1 MLTKND
7 KKIIDEHIEAK
18 IPKTI
23 EGCIFIARKELFKPK
38 NDFFKTKEKQM
49 KEFEEAKQQL
59 IKRGFKYIKTES
71 LGWSFMNDEYEIWE
85 KEYGKGEF

>member
-23 EGCIFIARKELFKPK
+23 ENCIFIARKELFKPK
-38 NDFFKTKEKQM
+38 NDFFNTKEEKI
-49 KEFEEAKQQL
+49 KEFEEEKQQL
-59 IKRGFKYIKTES
+59 TKRGFKYIKTEC
-71 LGWSFMNDEYEIWE
+71 LDWSFMKDEYEIWE
-85 KEYGKGEF
+85 KEYGKGDF